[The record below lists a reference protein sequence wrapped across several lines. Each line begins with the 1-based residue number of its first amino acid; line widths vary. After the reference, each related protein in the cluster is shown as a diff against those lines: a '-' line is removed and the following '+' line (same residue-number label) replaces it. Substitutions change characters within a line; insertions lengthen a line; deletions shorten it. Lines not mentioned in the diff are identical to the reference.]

1 MNLEIHSQNYKI
13 DIVINDLNLF
23 DTKELN
29 NLKRDLKK
37 LTERLKEVSK

>member
-13 DIVINDLNLF
+13 DVTINDLDLF